1 MTDNAVILS
10 KSAQKDDEM
19 EQRLIVPRCLVG
31 ARNSTVKAEPVLRS
45 ELMKWDYTG
54 IGGEEAVPQK
64 QMLRGPVT
72 YMISDPPK
80 YCKLLAQGCERAR
93 KLTSRRWTGSG

>member
-1 MTDNAVILS
+1 M

-19 EQRLIVPRCLVG
+19 EQRLIAQMFG

-80 YCKLLAQGCERAR
+80 YCKSCSHRVAKRAR

>member
-1 MTDNAVILS
+1 
-10 KSAQKDDEM
+10 M

>member
-80 YCKLLAQGCERAR
+80 YRKSCSHRVAKRAR
-93 KLTSRRWTGSG
+93 KPY

>member
-1 MTDNAVILS
+1 MILL
-10 KSAQKDDEM
+10 KSAQNGDEM
-19 EQRLIVPRCLVG
+19 EQRLIAQMFG